1 MRKQWTIFAALMM
14 CVSLAF
20 AQISVQ
26 VEPQAQKPDT
36 QAQQVSQA
44 PAAARCEIVGKI
56 EVQTFPAATVAGV
69 MEKAADYL
77 PEGGYAEGEAGM
89 SLAYEKMMIAG
100 FAKLSAWMTA
110 GGQPMGPP
118 FAVFYEDPEKTPAKN
133 LTCKL
138 AFPTAADAAAKP
150 PVVVEPMPEYTALL
164 CTYKGPYEGSGEIW
178 KTCDKWVT
186 DNGYVCSGPPLEVYI
201 RGQEAKILPSEY
213 ITEIRIPVKKAEAKP
228 KEGGK

>member
-1 MRKQWTIFAALMM
+1 MKKQWTIFAALMM
-14 CVSLAF
+14 GVSLVF

-26 VEPQAQKPDT
+26 VEPQAQKP
-36 QAQQVSQA
+36 A
-44 PAAARCEIVGKI
+44 PRCEIVGKI
-56 EVQTFPAATVAGV
+56 EVKTFPAATVAGV

-89 SLAYEKMMIAG
+89 MVAYEKMMTGG
-100 FAKLSAWMTA
+100 FAKLMAWMAA

-118 FAVFYEDPEKTPAKN
+118 LAVYYEDPEKTPAKD

-150 PVVVEPMPEYTALL
+150 PVVVEPMPEYTAAL

-178 KTCDKWVT
+178 KICGKWVT
-186 DNGYVCSGPPLEVYI
+186 DNGYVTAGAPIEVYLKSQ
-201 RGQEAKILPSEY
+201 GDKVPPSEY

-228 KEGGK
+228 EEGGK

>member
-1 MRKQWTIFAALMM
+1 MRKHWTIFAALMM
-14 CVSLAF
+14 GVSLAF

-26 VEPQAQKPDT
+26 VEPQAQKP
-36 QAQQVSQA
+36 A
-44 PAAARCEIVGKI
+44 PRCEIVGKI
-56 EVQTFPAATVAGV
+56 EVKTFPAATVAGV

-77 PEGGYAEGEAGM
+77 PEGGYAKGEAGRT
-89 SLAYEKMMIAG
+89 LAYEKMMTGG
-100 FAKLSAWMTA
+100 FAKLMAWIAA

-118 FAVFYEDPEKTPAKN
+118 FAVYYEDPQKTPAKD

-138 AFPTAADAAAKP
+138 AFPTAAAAKDTP
-150 PVVVEPMPEYTALL
+150 PVVIEKMPEYTALL

-201 RGQEAKILPSEY
+201 RSQANKVLPSEY
-213 ITEIRIPVKKAEAKP
+213 VTEIRIPVKKVEAKS

>member
-1 MRKQWTIFAALMM
+1 MKKLWTIFAALMM
-14 CVSLAF
+14 GVSLVF

-26 VEPQAQKPDT
+26 VEPQAQKP
-36 QAQQVSQA
+36 A
-44 PAAARCEIVGKI
+44 PRCEIVGKI
-56 EVQTFPAATVAGV
+56 EVKTFPAATVAGV

-89 SLAYEKMMIAG
+89 MVAYEKMMTGG
-100 FAKLSAWMTA
+100 FAKLMAWMAA

-118 FAVFYEDPEKTPAKN
+118 FAIFYEDPEKTPAKD

-138 AFPTAADAAAKP
+138 AFPTAAGATATP
-150 PVVVEPMPEYTALL
+150 LVVVEPMPEYTAAL

-178 KTCDKWVT
+178 KICGKWVT
-186 DNGYVCSGPPLEVYI
+186 DNGYVTAGAPIEVYLKSQ
-201 RGQEAKILPSEY
+201 GDKVPPSEY
-213 ITEIRIPVKKAEAKP
+213 ITEIRMPVKKAEAKP

>member
-1 MRKQWTIFAALMM
+1 MKKQWTIFAALMM
-14 CVSLAF
+14 CVSLVF

-26 VEPQAQKPDT
+26 VEPQAQKP
-36 QAQQVSQA
+36 A
-44 PAAARCEIVGKI
+44 PRCEMVGKI
-56 EVQTFPAATVAGV
+56 EVKTFPACTVAGV

-77 PEGGYAEGEAGM
+77 PEGGYAEGEAGIM
-89 SLAYEKMMIAG
+89 VAYEKMMIAG
-100 FAKLSAWMTA
+100 FVKLTAWMAA

-118 FAVFYEDPEKTPAKN
+118 FAIFYEDPEKTPAKD

-178 KTCDKWVT
+178 KICGKWVT
-186 DNGYVCSGPPLEVYI
+186 DNGYVTAGAPIEVYLKSQ
-201 RGQEAKILPSEY
+201 GDKVPPSEY
-213 ITEIRIPVKKAEAKP
+213 ITEIRIPVKKVEAKP
-228 KEGGK
+228 EEGGK

>member
-1 MRKQWTIFAALMM
+1 MKKLWTIFAALMM
-14 CVSLAF
+14 GVSLVF

-26 VEPQAQKPDT
+26 VEPQAQKP
-36 QAQQVSQA
+36 A
-44 PAAARCEIVGKI
+44 PRCEIVGKI
-56 EVQTFPAATVAGV
+56 EVKTFPAATVAGV

-89 SLAYEKMMIAG
+89 MVAYEKMMTGG
-100 FAKLSAWMTA
+100 FAKLMAWMAA

-118 FAVFYEDPEKTPAKN
+118 LAVYYEDPEKTPAKD

-150 PVVVEPMPEYTALL
+150 PVVVEPMPEYTAAL

-178 KTCDKWVT
+178 KICGKWVT
-186 DNGYVCSGPPLEVYI
+186 DNGYVTAGAPIEVYLKSQ
-201 RGQEAKILPSEY
+201 GDKVPPSEY

-228 KEGGK
+228 EEGGK